1 VAFDRLH
8 PVREAARLQY
18 HGASAMPPLRHHE
31 TDRDHGSAPPAA
43 APPVPPELEH
53 PACPLCGLDE
63 VAVAG
68 VAEPPY
74 RAVRCRCGFW
84 YLKPRLAEE
93 AMAETYRDDRYFEG
107 EGLGY
112 SSYLAQEPTLRRTF
126 RHLLRSLE
134 RRGMTGGSVL
144 EVGCAYGFFL
154 EEAQGLFSR
163 REGTDFSRAA
173 AAEAARRID
182 RIRLGGLEQLGA
194 DERFDLVAC
203 IHVIEH
209 VYDPVAFVERLRS
222 HLHPGGWLILA
233 TPDMGGFWRSLL
245 GHRWPFYKM
254 PEHVTYFDRRSL
266 ARLLGLAGYVDVRPL
281 PYASYFSLDL
291 VGEKLG
297 VRLPGPLG
305 RLQVRLPATTVA
317 MAGQAP

>member
-1 VAFDRLH
+1 
-8 PVREAARLQY
+8 
-18 HGASAMPPLRHHE
+18 MPPLSHQPP
-31 TDRDHGSAPPAA
+31 DPPSDGPASAD
-43 APPVPPELEH
+43 LEH
-53 PACPLCGLDE
+53 PACPLCGRADP
-63 VAVAG
+63 AVVG
-68 VAEPPY
+68 VENPPY
-74 RAVRCRCGFW
+74 RAVRCHCGFW
-84 YLKPRLAEE
+84 YLQPRLAEE

-112 SSYLAQEPTLRRTF
+112 SSYLAQEATLRRTF
-126 RHLLRSLE
+126 RHLLRTLK

-154 EEAQGLFSR
+154 EEGQDLFSR

-173 AAEAARRID
+173 AEEAARRVD
-182 RIRLGGLEQLGA
+182 RVYLGGLEQLEA
-194 DERFDLVAC
+194 NARFDLVAC

-209 VYDPVAFVERLRS
+209 IYDPVGFIERIRR
-222 HLHPGGWLILA
+222 HLNPGGWLIVA
-233 TPDMGGFWRSLL
+233 TPDMGGFWRSVL
-245 GHRWPFYKM
+245 GRRWPFYKM

-266 ARLLGLAGYVDVRPL
+266 ARLLALGGYVEVQPL

-297 VRLPGPLG
+297 ARPPGALG

-317 MAGQAP
+317 MAGRVP

>member
-1 VAFDRLH
+1 
-8 PVREAARLQY
+8 
-18 HGASAMPPLRHHE
+18 MPPLRHQE
-31 TDRDHGSAPPAA
+31 TVPPAGTPPAA
-43 APPVPPELEH
+43 DLEH
-53 PACPLCGLDE
+53 PACPLCGGDD
-63 VAVAG
+63 VAFQG
-68 VAEPPY
+68 VEEPPY

-84 YLKPRLAEE
+84 YLRPRLAEH

-126 RHLLRSLE
+126 RHLLRNLD
-134 RRGMTGGSVL
+134 RLGMTGGRVL

-154 EEAQGLFSR
+154 EEAEPYFSH

-173 AAEAARRID
+173 ADEAAHRVD
-182 RIRLGGLEQLGA
+182 RVRLGGLEQLGD

-209 VYDPVAFVERLRS
+209 IYDPVGFIERLRR
-222 HLHPGGWLILA
+222 HLAPGGWLILA
-233 TPDMGGFWRSLL
+233 TPDMGGFWRPLF
-245 GHRWPFYKM
+245 GRRWPFYKM

-266 ARLLGLAGYVDVRPL
+266 GRLLALGGYVEVRPL

-297 VRLPGPLG
+297 MGLPGPLG
-305 RLQVRLPATTVA
+305 GLQVRLPATTVA
-317 MAGQAP
+317 MAGQAPG

>member
-1 VAFDRLH
+1 
-8 PVREAARLQY
+8 
-18 HGASAMPPLRHHE
+18 MPPLRHHE
-31 TDRDHGSAPPAA
+31 TDHPAEIPSPTDAA
-43 APPVPPELEH
+43 ASPALER
-53 PACPLCGLDE
+53 PSCPLCGRDE
-63 VAVAG
+63 VAVQG
-68 VAEPPY
+68 VEEPPY

-84 YLKPRLAEE
+84 YLKPRLAETS
-93 AMAETYRDDRYFEG
+93 MAETYRDDRYFEG

-154 EEAQGLFSR
+154 EEAQGFFDR

-173 AAEAARRID
+173 MAEASHRVD
-182 RIRLGGLEQLGA
+182 RVRLGGLEQLDP

-209 VYDPVAFVERLRS
+209 IYDPVGFAERLRQ
-222 HLHPGGWLILA
+222 HLRPGGWLILA
-233 TPDMGGFWRSLL
+233 TPDMGGFWRPLF
-245 GHRWPFYKM
+245 GRRWPFYKM
-254 PEHVTYFDRRSL
+254 PEHVTYFDRKSL
-266 ARLLGLAGYVDVRPL
+266 ARLLGLAGYSEVRPL

-297 VRLPGPLG
+297 IGLPGAMG